1 MLLHGKTVRWTENLP
16 GQSSGML
23 VVCTTMQLLL
33 WLGDNLSRD
42 LSLKKSLYTI
52 YYYKGGGGWAKVSY
66 LTIIMRVGCWISD
79 DVGWH
84 LVAGPMKPCLVLES
98 PHHLSL
104 KQARSSHVRVS
115 SSTSYQ
121 TTQPTYYLIILK
133 YATAACKYWFKNS
146 LNEILH
152 ILYPLV
158 LWNTQ

>member
-23 VVCTTMQLLL
+23 VCSTTMQLLL

-121 TTQPTYYLIILK
+121 TTQPHLQHTTWWYSNMPLLPVNTGLK
-133 YATAACKYWFKNS
+133 IHWMRFCIFC
-146 LNEILH
+146 IH
-152 ILYPLV
+152 
-158 LWNTQ
+158 